1 MESKTENK
9 GIWNWIDRIQGDK
22 VIWMILILLILYST
36 VTIFSSTSQLSTAEV
51 SRLDIFME
59 QIITVGIGLAIIF
72 FCYFVLRIGWIR
84 VLSQFGFA
92 VSAVMLTMLVL
103 EIGTVEINGAVRI
116 IKVGGLQLNVYEFVK
131 ILMIAYLAWAIHA
144 YKTDSFWTVN
154 WLSRFKKLSFLAKSG
169 WKRLIYIYFPIVF
182 VTLCIMKGG
191 FSSAMFI
198 GVIMVATIL
207 IGGVPLKD
215 IMILAAAGIIA
226 IGGSYLLYKV
236 SGGSIMS
243 GRWNTVESRLSRL
256 ISPQDAAELEPGTI
270 AWQEHVDEIRQP
282 EGAKVAIKEGGLFG
296 KGPGKSTQKY
306 SVALIFS
313 DYMFSFII
321 EEYGL
326 VFGAIPLIILYMS
339 LLARGSI
346 IVRYC
351 DNEYA
356 KSVIAGLTLVITSQA
371 MMHMFINVGLG
382 PLTGQT
388 LPMISHGNSSFLAF
402 SIAFGILLSISR
414 MAKKKVDQA
423 ALKAE
428 PLIVQSDDDIKD
440 GLDDLDRF
448 DSRE

>member
-92 VSAVMLTMLVL
+92 ASAVMLTMLVL

-154 WLSRFKKLSFLAKSG
+154 WLSRFKELSFLAKSG

-198 GVIMVATIL
+198 GVIMIATIL

-215 IMILAAAGIIA
+215 IMILVAAGIIA

-326 VFGAIPLIILYMS
+326 VFGAIPMIILYMS

-356 KSVIAGLTLVITSQA
+356 KTVIAGLTLVITSQA

-423 ALKAE
+423 ALEAE